1 MRRMTT
7 AATRPEALPEERLR
21 SATSNSQ
28 ERLRSDDLN
37 SQERLRLTRRA
48 ALALPLALAGCGFIG
63 GNENPPLPGTR
74 IDVMAS
80 SGALAVDPTLTEAI
94 TVPAAVAGLDWP
106 QQGGNAAH
114 DPGIS
119 ALGPQLTRVWSA
131 DIGEGTSYRQRI
143 PCPPV
148 VAAGAVFTMGADGTV
163 SAFDVR
169 DGATIWT
176 ASIRPKRSRSLNV
189 GGGISFADGHV
200 YAATGLGEII
210 CFDAKS
216 GTIRWR
222 QPLGMPARSG
232 PTISGGH
239 IFVSLIDSSTV
250 GLDAHNGR
258 TLWSHQASNPQTGVL
273 GLPAPAVAGSIVVAG
288 FGSGDLLALNTDS
301 GEVLWTDNLGA
312 TGTGLSQL
320 SAIVGLPIID
330 QGRVFVGSL
339 GGIVLSLDLPTG
351 RRLWEKDFATDQTTW
366 IAGDWVFQLSTDQ
379 QLAALSADT
388 GQVKWA
394 RQLPPFKNMKKLT
407 QPIYWWGP
415 ALAGSSL
422 VLVSNDKQLATVSPI
437 TGEITTIIALPSPAA
452 APPIAAQGKI
462 FVTLASGDLLAFG

>member
-1 MRRMTT
+1 MRRTT
-7 AATRPEALPEERLR
+7 IDANRTDPCTAGDRPRL
-21 SATSNSQ
+21 S
-28 ERLRSDDLN
+28 
-37 SQERLRLTRRA
+37 RRA

-63 GNENPPLPGTR
+63 GDETPPLPGKR
-74 IDVMAS
+74 IDVMGS
-80 SGALAVDPTLTEAI
+80 SSALEVDPTLTEAV
-94 TVPAAVAGLDWP
+94 TVPAAVAGLEWP

-114 DPGIS
+114 DPGVS
-119 ALGPQLTRVWSA
+119 ALGSQLTQLWSA
-131 DIGEGTSYRQRI
+131 DFGEGTAYRHRI

-148 VAAGAVFTMGADGTV
+148 AAAGAVFTMDADGTIN
-163 SAFDVR
+163 AFDIHS
-169 DGATIWT
+169 GNTFWT
-176 ASIRPKRSRSLNV
+176 ASIRPKHSRSLNV
-189 GGGISFADGHV
+189 GGGISYDAGHI

-216 GTIRWR
+216 GAIRWR
-222 QPLGMPARSG
+222 QPLGVPARSG

-239 IFVSLIDSSTV
+239 IFVSLIDSSMV
-250 GLDAHNGR
+250 GLDGQTGK
-258 TLWSHQASNPQTGVL
+258 TLWSHQASNPLTGVL

-301 GEVLWTDNLGA
+301 GQVLWTDNLGA

-320 SAIVGLPIID
+320 SAIVGLPVID
-330 QGRVFVGSL
+330 QGRVFIGSL

-351 RRLWEKDFATDQTTW
+351 RRLWEKDFATDQTSW

-388 GQVKWA
+388 GQVKWV

-415 ALAGSSL
+415 VLAGSSL
-422 VLVSNDKQLATVSPI
+422 ILVSNDKQLATVNPTTGMI
-437 TGEITTIIALPSPAA
+437 TNNIPRPAPAA
-452 APPIAAQGKI
+452 APPIAAEGKV
-462 FVTLASGDLLAFG
+462 FVTLATGDLLALG

>member
-1 MRRMTT
+1 MMPVANRRETT
-7 AATRPEALPEERLR
+7 DPEERLR
-21 SATSNSQ
+21 LS
-28 ERLRSDDLN
+28 
-37 SQERLRLTRRA
+37 RRA
-48 ALALPLALAGCGFIG
+48 VLALPLALAGCGFIG
-63 GNENPPLPGTR
+63 GDENPPLPGKR

-80 SGALAVDPTLTEAI
+80 SSALEVDPTLTEAV

-119 ALGPQLTRVWSA
+119 ALGPQLTQLWRA
-131 DIGEGTSYRQRI
+131 DIGQGTAYRQRI

-148 VAAGAVFTMGADGTV
+148 VAAGSVFTMGADGTV
-163 SAFDVR
+163 SAFDVQN
-169 DGATIWT
+169 GANIWS
-176 ASIRPKRSRSLNV
+176 ASIRPRHSRSLNV
-189 GGGISFADGHV
+189 GGGISYADGHV

-216 GTIRWR
+216 GSIRWR
-222 QPLGMPARSG
+222 QPLGEPARSG

-239 IFVSLIDSSTV
+239 IFVSLIDSSMV
-250 GLDAHNGR
+250 GIDADNGR
-258 TLWSHQASNPQTGVL
+258 TVWSHQANNPETGIL
-273 GLPAPAVAGSIVVAG
+273 GLPAPAVDGSIVVAG

-301 GEVLWTDNLGA
+301 GQVLWTDNLGA
-312 TGTGLSQL
+312 TGSGISQL
-320 SAIVGLPIID
+320 SAIVGLPVID

-351 RRLWEKDFATDQTTW
+351 RRLWEKDFATDQSSW
-366 IAGDWVFQLSTDQ
+366 VAGDWVFQLSTDQ

-394 RQLPPFKNMKKLT
+394 RQMPPFKNMKKLT

-415 ALAGSSL
+415 VLAGNSL
-422 VLVSNDKQLATVSPI
+422 VLVSNNKQLATVNPVS
-437 TGEITTIIALPSPAA
+437 GEITNIIPLPTPAA
-452 APPIAAQGKI
+452 APPIAAQGKN
-462 FVTLASGDLLAFG
+462 FVTLASGDLLALG

>member
-1 MRRMTT
+1 MKTT
-7 AATRPEALPEERLR
+7 ATRNDLDGPEALVGL
-21 SATSNSQ
+21 S
-28 ERLRSDDLN
+28 
-37 SQERLRLTRRA
+37 RRA

-63 GNENPPLPGTR
+63 GEAKPPLPGKR

-80 SGALAVDPTLTEAI
+80 SGALTVDPTLT
-94 TVPAAVAGLDWP
+94 AAVTLPPPVRGLDWP

-114 DPGIS
+114 DPAIS
-119 ALGPQLTRVWSA
+119 ALGASLSQLWSA
-131 DIGEGTSYRQRI
+131 DFGEGTAYRRRI

-148 VAAGAVFTMGADGTV
+148 VAAGAVFAMDADGTV
-163 SAFDVR
+163 SAFAIET
-169 DGATIWT
+169 GASLWS
-176 ASIRPKRSRSLNV
+176 ASIRPKHSRSLNV
-189 GGGISFADGHV
+189 GGGISYADGHV

-210 CFDAKS
+210 CFEAKS
-216 GTIRWR
+216 GAIRWR
-222 QPLGMPARSG
+222 QPLGEPARSG

-239 IFVSLIDSSTV
+239 IFVSLIDSSVV
-250 GLDAHNGR
+250 GLDAHDGR
-258 TLWSHQASNPQTGVL
+258 TLWSHLASNPETGVL

-288 FGSGDLLALNTDS
+288 FGSGDLLTLNTDS

-320 SAIVGLPIID
+320 SAIVGMPVID

-351 RRLWEKDFATDQTTW
+351 RRLWEKDFATDQTGW
-366 IAGDWVFQLSTDQ
+366 IAGDWLFQLSTDQ
-379 QLAALSADT
+379 QLAAISADT

-415 ALAGSSL
+415 VLAGSSL
-422 VLVSNDKQLATVSPI
+422 VLVSDNKQLAMVSPI
-437 TGEITTIIALPSPAA
+437 TGEITTMIPLPAPAA
-452 APPIAAQGKI
+452 APPVAAQGKV
-462 FVTLASGDLLAFG
+462 FVTLARGDLLAFG

>member
-1 MRRMTT
+1 MIGSPFMRRMTNRSEHR
-7 AATRPEALPEERLR
+7 AAGDEIRL
-21 SATSNSQ
+21 S
-28 ERLRSDDLN
+28 
-37 SQERLRLTRRA
+37 RRA

-63 GNENPPLPGTR
+63 GDETPPLPGTR
-74 IDVMAS
+74 INVMAS
-80 SGALAVDPTLTEAI
+80 SSALVVDPTLTEAV
-94 TVPAAVAGLDWP
+94 TLPSPVTGLEWP

-119 ALGPQLTRVWSA
+119 ALAPQLTQLWSA
-131 DIGEGTSYRQRI
+131 DIGEGTAYRQRI

-148 VAAGAVFTMGADGTV
+148 VAAGSVFTMGADGTV
-163 SAFDVR
+163 SAFDIQN
-169 DGATIWT
+169 GANIWS
-176 ASIRPKRSRSLNV
+176 ASIRPKHSRSLNV
-189 GGGISFADGHV
+189 GGGISYADGHV
-200 YAATGLGEII
+200 FAATGLGEII

-222 QPLGMPARSG
+222 QPLGVPARSG

-239 IFVSLIDSSTV
+239 IFVSLIDSSMV
-250 GLDAHNGR
+250 GIDGQTGR
-258 TLWSHQASNPQTGVL
+258 TIWSHQASNPQTSVL

-301 GEVLWTDNLGA
+301 GDVLWTDNLGA
-312 TGTGLSQL
+312 TGTGLSEL
-320 SAIVGLPIID
+320 SAIVGLPVID

-351 RRLWEKDFATDQTTW
+351 RRLWERDFATDQTSW
-366 IAGDWVFQLSTDQ
+366 VAGDWVFQLSTDQ
-379 QLAALSADT
+379 QLAALSAAT

-415 ALAGSSL
+415 VLAGSSL
-422 VLVSNDKQLATVSPI
+422 VLVSNNKQLATVNPI
-437 TGEITTIIALPSPAA
+437 TGEITNIIPLPSPAA
-452 APPIAAQGKI
+452 APPIAAQGKV
-462 FVTLASGDLLAFG
+462 FVTLGSGDLLALG

>member
-1 MRRMTT
+1 MRRITT
-7 AATRPEALPEERLR
+7 VASRIQAHQTDERSR
-21 SATSNSQ
+21 FS
-28 ERLRSDDLN
+28 
-37 SQERLRLTRRA
+37 RRA
-48 ALALPLALAGCGFIG
+48 VLALPLALAGCGFIG
-63 GNENPPLPGTR
+63 GDETPPLPGKR

-80 SGALAVDPTLTEAI
+80 SSALEVDPSLTEAV
-94 TVPAAVAGLDWP
+94 TVPAAVPGLEWP

-119 ALGPQLTRVWSA
+119 ALPPQLAPLWRA
-131 DIGEGTSYRQRI
+131 DFGSGTAYRQRI

-148 VAAGAVFTMGADGTV
+148 VAGGAVFTMGADGAV
-163 SAFDVR
+163 SAFDIHN
-169 DGATIWT
+169 GASFWS
-176 ASIRPKRSRSLNV
+176 ASIHPKHSRSLNV
-189 GGGISFADGHV
+189 GGGISYADGHI

-222 QPLGMPARSG
+222 QPLGVPARSG

-239 IFVSLIDSSTV
+239 IFVSLIDSSMV
-250 GLDAHNGR
+250 GLDAHTGR
-258 TLWSHQASNPQTGVL
+258 TIWSHQANNPQTGVL

-288 FGSGDLLALNTDS
+288 FGSGDLIALNTDT

-320 SAIVGLPIID
+320 SAIVGLPVID

-351 RRLWEKDFATDQTTW
+351 RRLWEKDFATDQTSW
-366 IAGDWVFQLSTDQ
+366 VAGDWVFQLSTDQ
-379 QLAALSADT
+379 QLAALSAST

-394 RQLPPFKNMKKLT
+394 RQLPSFKNMKKLT

-415 ALAGSSL
+415 VLAGGSL
-422 VLVSNDKQLATVSPI
+422 VLVSNNKQLVTVSPV
-437 TGEITTIIALPSPAA
+437 TGEITSMIRLPAPAA
-452 APPIAAQGKI
+452 APAIAAEGRI
-462 FVTLASGDLLAFG
+462 FVTLATGDLLALG

>member
-1 MRRMTT
+1 MTT
-7 AATRPEALPEERLR
+7 AANRPDPQAP
-21 SATSNSQ
+21 
-28 ERLRSDDLN
+28 D
-37 SQERLRLTRRA
+37 ERLRLSRRA

-63 GNENPPLPGTR
+63 GDETPPLPGKR

-80 SGALAVDPTLTEAI
+80 WAPRPRGPPPPTLTEAV
-94 TVPAAVAGLDWP
+94 TVPAAVAGLEWP

-119 ALGPQLTRVWSA
+119 ALAPQLDQLWSA
-131 DIGEGTSYRQRI
+131 DIGEGTAYRQRI

-148 VAAGAVFTMGADGTV
+148 VAAGAVFSMGADGTV
-163 SAFDVR
+163 SAFDIHR
-169 DGATIWT
+169 GLSLWS
-176 ASIRPKRSRSLNV
+176 ASIRPKHSRSLNV
-189 GGGISFADGHV
+189 GGGISYADGHL

-210 CFDAKS
+210 CFDAKN
-216 GTIRWR
+216 GAIRWR
-222 QPLGMPARSG
+222 HPLGVPARSG

-239 IFVSLIDSSTV
+239 IFVSLIDSSMV
-250 GLDAHNGR
+250 GLDGANGR
-258 TLWSHQASNPQTGVL
+258 TIWSHQASNPETGIL

-288 FGSGDLLALNTDS
+288 FGSGDLLALNTES
-301 GEVLWTDNLGA
+301 GDVLWSDNLGA

-320 SAIVGLPIID
+320 SAIVGLPVID
-330 QGRVFVGSL
+330 QGRVCVGSL

-351 RRLWEKDFATDQTTW
+351 RRLWEKDFATDQTSW
-366 IAGDWVFQLSTDQ
+366 VAGDWAFQLSTDQ
-379 QLAALSADT
+379 QLAALSAAT

-415 ALAGSSL
+415 VLAGSSL

-437 TGEITTIIALPSPAA
+437 TGEITNIIPLPSPAA
-452 APPIAAQGKI
+452 APPIAAEGKI
-462 FVTLASGDLLAFG
+462 FVTLASGDLLALG

>member
-1 MRRMTT
+1 MTHDANRT
-7 AATRPEALPEERLR
+7 DPRPAEEP
-21 SATSNSQ
+21 
-28 ERLRSDDLN
+28 
-37 SQERLRLTRRA
+37 LRLSRRA

-63 GNENPPLPGTR
+63 GDETPPLPGKR

-80 SGALAVDPTLTEAI
+80 SGALELDPTLTGSV
-94 TVPAAVAGLDWP
+94 TVPAAVAGLEWP

-114 DPGIS
+114 DPGVS
-119 ALGPQLTRVWSA
+119 ALGSSLTQLWRA
-131 DIGEGTSYRQRI
+131 DFGEGTAYRRRI

-148 VAAGAVFTMGADGTV
+148 VAGGTVFAMDADGTI
-163 SAFDVR
+163 SAFDIQN
-169 DGATIWT
+169 GNTLWT

-189 GGGISFADGHV
+189 GGGISYDGGHV

-216 GTIRWR
+216 GSIRWR
-222 QPLGMPARSG
+222 QPLGVPARSG
-232 PTISGGH
+232 PTIAGGH
-239 IFVSLIDSSTV
+239 IFVSLIDSSIV
-250 GLDAHNGR
+250 GLDGQTGK
-258 TLWSHQASNPQTGVL
+258 TLWSHQASNPLTGVL

-320 SAIVGLPIID
+320 SAIVGMPVID

-351 RRLWEKDFATDQTTW
+351 RRLWEKDFATDQTSW
-366 IAGDWVFQLSTDQ
+366 VAGDWVFQLSTDQ
-379 QLAALSADT
+379 QLGALSADT

-415 ALAGSSL
+415 VLAGSSL
-422 VLVSNDKQLATVSPI
+422 VLVSNNKQLATVSPT
-437 TGEITTIIALPSPAA
+437 TGEITTIIPLPAPAA
-452 APPIAAQGKI
+452 APPIAAEGKV
-462 FVTLASGDLLAFG
+462 FVTLASGDLLALG

>member
-1 MRRMTT
+1 MRRTTT
-7 AATRPEALPEERLR
+7 AANPTDPHATEERIGL
-21 SATSNSQ
+21 S
-28 ERLRSDDLN
+28 
-37 SQERLRLTRRA
+37 RRA
-48 ALALPLALAGCGFIG
+48 TLLLPLALAGCGFIG
-63 GNENPPLPGTR
+63 GDENPPLPGTR

-80 SGALAVDPTLTEAI
+80 SSALAVDTTLTEAV
-94 TVPAAVAGLDWP
+94 TVPAAAAGLDWP
-106 QQGGNAAH
+106 QQGGNPAH

-119 ALGPQLTRVWSA
+119 ALGSQLTQLWSA
-131 DIGEGTSYRQRI
+131 DFGEGTAYRQRI

-148 VAAGAVFTMGADGTV
+148 VAAGAVFTMDADGNV
-163 SAFDVR
+163 SAFDIHN
-169 DGATIWT
+169 GANFWR
-176 ASIRPKRSRSLNV
+176 ASIRPKHTRGLNV
-189 GGGISFADGHV
+189 GGGISYADGHV

-222 QPLGMPARSG
+222 QPLGVPARSA

-239 IFVSLIDSSTV
+239 IFVSLIDSSMV
-250 GLDAHNGR
+250 GLDASNGH
-258 TLWSHQASNPQTGVL
+258 TIWSHQASNPLTGVL
-273 GLPAPAVAGSIVVAG
+273 GLPAPAVAGSVVVAG

-301 GEVLWTDNLGA
+301 GEVLWSDNLGA

-320 SAIVGLPIID
+320 SAIVGLPVID

-351 RRLWEKDFATDQTTW
+351 RRLWEKDFATDQTSW

-379 QLAALSADT
+379 QLAALSAST
-388 GQVKWA
+388 GQVKWS

-407 QPIYWWGP
+407 KPIYWWGP
-415 ALAGSSL
+415 VLAGSSL
-422 VLVSNDKQLATVSPI
+422 VAVSNNKQLATVNPV
-437 TGEITTIIALPSPAA
+437 TGEITNIIPLPAPAA

-462 FVTLASGDLLAFG
+462 FVTLATGDILALG